1 MRLFT
6 NISHR
11 IIDSEMKK
19 ADNARINVKLR
30 RVRVTT
36 VAMEKQ

>member
-1 MRLFT
+1 MY
-6 NISHR
+6 
-11 IIDSEMKK
+11 
-19 ADNARINVKLR
+19 NVKLR